1 MKTKAP
7 FIGNTR
13 LRTQSLQVQAN
24 HKVNSTAVQ
33 FCWVM
38 VYLYLNK
45 NINNVNS
52 VHGQIASLVGSG
64 TSYSLRLSVC
74 SYNHLTIIY
83 SKFQRKSMRE
93 FMKIEG
99 KS

>member
-83 SKFQRKSMRE
+83 SKH
-93 FMKIEG
+93 
-99 KS
+99 